1 MKWICMIAVGFALF
15 QAVFASAPP
24 LPDGLGRGA
33 EEPAPPSGLGGEGGT
48 GPALPPGLGG
58 SSGGESSPPAEP
70 PVADPFWRSLP
81 FEGFVEARYGHRVRE
96 DPFESG
102 TTLAEVRL
110 QTARSGGLGAAVYR
124 VSADWVAGE
133 GIARDIDLRRGEG
146 WLDLRE
152 AWVSFRAT
160 SAVDVRVGRMISTW
174 GTGDLLFLNDLF
186 PKDWQSFLLGRD
198 VEYLK
203 APNDGVRASFFSDWL
218 NFEVVVDPVF
228 NPDRFID
235 GEEISFYNPFLGRI
249 SGRDAVLQ
257 ADIPDGPEAA
267 ARAYRTVRGYEVA
280 LYGYSGF
287 WKSPAGSTP
296 AGKADFPAL
305 NVWGASVRGPLAGG
319 ISNAELAYYDSRDD
333 RRGDDPF
340 VDNSEWRFLLGH
352 DREIATKLNLGL
364 QWYAEWMMDYD
375 AFRRNAPPTAAAADE
390 LRQVLSLRLTKFLLR
405 DDLSLGGIVFYS
417 PTDIDAFVRLT
428 ASYQWDDFWRFDLGA
443 NLFAGREDDTF
454 YGQFQDNSSVYAAVR
469 CRY

>member
-1 MKWICMIAVGFALF
+1 MKRFLAIVGAVVFLQSA
-15 QAVFASAPP
+15 FASAPP
-24 LPDGLGRGA
+24 LP
-33 EEPAPPSGLGGEGGT
+33 EGLGGASAGPTLPAGLGDESG

-58 SSGGESSPPAEP
+58 SSGEESSASAEP
-70 PVADPFWRSLP
+70 GGAVPVRRSLP
-81 FEGFVEARYGHRVRE
+81 FEGFVEARYGHRLRN
-96 DPFESG
+96 DPFESQ

-110 QTARSGGLGAAVYR
+110 RTARSGGRGGVAYR
-124 VSADWVAGE
+124 ISADWVAGE
-133 GIARDIDLRRGEG
+133 GIPRDVDLRRGEG
-146 WLDLRE
+146 WFDLRE
-152 AWVSFRAT
+152 AWLSLRAS

-218 NFEVVVDPVF
+218 NFEMVVDPVF

-249 SGRDAVLQ
+249 SGEDAVIE

-267 ARAYRTVRGYEVA
+267 ARAYRMVRGYEVA
-280 LYGYSGF
+280 FYGYSGF
-287 WKSPAGSTP
+287 WKSPAGATP
-296 AGKADFPAL
+296 EGEADFPAL

-333 RRGDDPF
+333 RRGNNPL

-352 DREIATKLNLGL
+352 EREIATKLNLGL

-375 AFRRNAPPTAAAADE
+375 AFQRNAPPTAPAADE
-390 LRQVLSLRLTKFLLR
+390 LRQVLSLRLTKLLLR

-417 PTDIDAFVRLT
+417 PTDADAFVRLT
-428 ASYQWDDFWRFDLGA
+428 GSYQWNDFWRFDLGA
-443 NLFAGREDDTF
+443 NLFSGREDDTF